1 MTAMIHSL
9 TPPVTIFSLV
19 LVKTVC
25 RTTRK
30 RDKKVIADE
39 GEPDEKSIRLV
50 DDGHQ
55 QVGRREIEMKRG
67 HDPLAYR

>member
-39 GEPDEKSIRLV
+39 GEPDEKR
-50 DDGHQ
+50 HQ
-55 QVGRREIEMKRG
+55 TC
-67 HDPLAYR
+67 

>member
-1 MTAMIHSL
+1 MTNMRDARPTTMTAMIHSL
-9 TPPVTIFSLV
+9 TPPVTILSLV

-39 GEPDEKSIRLV
+39 GEPDEKR
-50 DDGHQ
+50 HQ
-55 QVGRREIEMKRG
+55 TC
-67 HDPLAYR
+67 